1 MDNKRDYRHQALLV
15 CTLGGAQAGKTSLTA
30 AMTKV
35 VSRIGS
41 TPVDSEDIESQQP
54 THHPISEGVGLD
66 YRAVDYETSGRH
78 YTQIDCVSHAD
89 TVKMLISG
97 SPEVRGAIWV
107 VSAVDGVTEASET
120 QIRLARQTHL
130 PVIIAFLNQ
139 TERVEDPELIE
150 ICAAEIRELLTKYG
164 YAEANSPIVVGDA
177 LNALRYKGTILTR
190 STGSRLSI

>member
-1 MDNKRDYRHQALLV
+1 MDDKRGYRHEVLIV

-41 TPVDSEDIESQQP
+41 TPVDSEDIESQQAS
-54 THHPISEGVGLD
+54 HHPISEGVGLD

-78 YTQIDCVSHAD
+78 YSQIDCLSHAD
-89 TVKMLISG
+89 TIKMLISG

-107 VSAVDGVTEASET
+107 VSAVDGVTESSET
-120 QIRLARQTHL
+120 QIRLARQTHV
-130 PVIIAFLNQ
+130 PVIITFLNQ

-150 ICAAEIRELLTKYG
+150 ICAVEIRELLTDYG
-164 YAEANSPIVVGDA
+164 YEEENSPIIIGRRPESA
-177 LNALRYKGTILTR
+177 EI
-190 STGSRLSI
+190 